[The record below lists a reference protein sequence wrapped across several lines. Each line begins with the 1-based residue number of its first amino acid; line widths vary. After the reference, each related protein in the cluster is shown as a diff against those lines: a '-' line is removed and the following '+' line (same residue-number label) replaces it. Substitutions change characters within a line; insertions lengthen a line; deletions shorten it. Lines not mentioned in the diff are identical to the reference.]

1 MNKCVCVYTNQ
12 AAATPALR
20 KLRQEMERHCLRKKK
35 KKHKQAG
42 RQNVVS
48 LVEPQSR
55 STVDG
60 ESVRSVLLGSDPL
73 FLLLFF
79 LNSIFFLHSNFGTG
93 YWETK
98 PTWYPFAHIEWNL
111 IAAIDNKKFSL
122 CSGKG
127 IKTSGALKTSNICAW
142 QCAGNKSVIYPCDY
156 IAAQRHQVHVIQ
168 NYILA
173 VSH

>member
-1 MNKCVCVYTNQ
+1 
-12 AAATPALR
+12 
-20 KLRQEMERHCLRKKK
+20 MERHCLRKKK
-35 KKHKQAG
+35 KKTQTG
-42 RQNVVS
+42 REAECGITCGAPVKIYRWWGVSPKCSSRKWSTISVV
-48 LVEPQSR
+48 V
-55 STVDG
+55 
-60 ESVRSVLLGSDPL
+60 VLSE
-73 FLLLFF
+73 FNF
-79 LNSIFFLHSNFGTG
+79 FFLHSNFGTG

-111 IAAIDNKKFSL
+111 IAAIDNKNFSL